1 MRLSVL
7 LITLGLGLV
16 SALGDL
22 NDFNTDKQTIAPERI
37 AAFYSDIVIKGA
49 NKPEERCPDRVFASR
64 AAATE
69 GGKALSVGVIPTV
82 SLGAALLIFFGVGVF
97 AAGIAQAFQMVRK
110 HVYHDADNLDT
121 AFDAGGKVSIG
132 LTATTIVSQWTW
144 SATLLQSSTVA
155 SKYGISGPYW
165 YAGGATIQIIIFSIL
180 SIMLKT
186 RAPGAKTFLQVIKAR
201 FGKGTHLVFCT
212 FAFLTNLIVM
222 MSLTIAGTAVLN
234 SLVADL
240 SPELAAMLLAAVIG
254 GYTLIGGLGAT
265 FYVSYFNTALIFVL
279 ILMLVIEVF
288 YNPFDNPENPFGDS
302 KSVFDFI
309 SCWKTPDEDMGNKG
323 GSYLT
328 FFSSGG
334 LIFGIVNIVGNFGT
348 VFCDQAYWQSSV
360 AAKPLQGVWGFI
372 SGGLVWFAIPFT
384 LATTMGLAYL
394 GLSSAQGAPMLTDED
409 VSKGLAAPLV
419 AQKLLGTT
427 GEYAMLFLI
436 LMAVMSTGSA
446 EVIAVASIVIYDVY
460 QAYICPFK
468 PDLKEG
474 QCILCSKYLRHKK
487 VGLVDDLSLCDCV
500 SADKC
505 EGCKQDNIIRAES
518 RAIIKPHYTCPIHK
532 DYKEY
537 QEHLLNYKNW
547 CIVITTFC
555 SIPLCLFCWAV
566 NLNLTWTYYFTGI
579 VISSSVVPIAVSI
592 LWARATCYGAISG
605 VVGGAMAGMSVW
617 LCLASTFPGG
627 LSGATFVKNTGEEI
641 PMLFGNITA
650 IGMGAVFTIVVTYIT
665 RWNMTPE
672 IEEEEWEKTR
682 DIDNPLSPWV
692 TKYQGELNLDD
703 VENFHDRPPLDIV
716 IRKFRSAKI
725 TSYIAAVCFTIL
737 FVVIWPGSMLTIDVF
752 NYAQFNT
759 WTVVSRGWAFTAA
772 AFIVLVPLIQEI
784 KAVLKQLERNK
795 EDKTSM
801 SDEHLPLSKVEV
813 SQDSGMPDPS
823 FTNATTQ
830 QNRSK
835 SNYIYQRFINYLTR
849 NLRISRN

>member
-1 MRLSVL
+1 MVQGVGKEPKACSERVL
-7 LITLGLGLV
+7 
-16 SALGDL
+16 
-22 NDFNTDKQTIAPERI
+22 
-37 AAFYSDIVIKGA
+37 
-49 NKPEERCPDRVFASR
+49 ASR
-64 AAATE
+64 RAAVAN
-69 GGKALSVGVIPTV
+69 GKKVSVGVEPTV
-82 SLGAALLIFFGVGVF
+82 GLGAALLIFLGVGVF
-97 AAGIAQAFQMVRK
+97 AVVIAQTFQMVRK
-110 HVYHDADNLDT
+110 YVYHDADNLDT

-201 FGKGTHLVFCT
+201 FGRGTHLVFCT

-309 SCWKTPDEDMGNKG
+309 SCWKTPDEDRNE
-323 GSYLT
+323 SYLT
-328 FFSSGG
+328 FYSSGG
-334 LIFGIVNIVGNFGT
+334 LIFGVVNIVGNFGT

-446 EVIAVASIVIYDVY
+446 EVIAVASILIYDVY

-468 PDLKEG
+468 KDLKDG
-474 QCILCSKYLRHKK
+474 QCILCGRNYRGGQGE
-487 VGLVDDLSLCDCV
+487 VPCNCV
-500 SADKC
+500 S
-505 EGCKQDNIIRAES
+505 
-518 RAIIKPHYTCPIHK
+518 
-532 DYKEY
+532 
-537 QEHLLNYKNW
+537 
-547 CIVITTFC
+547 
-555 SIPLCLFCWAV
+555 
-566 NLNLTWTYYFTGI
+566 
-579 VISSSVVPIAVSI
+579 
-592 LWARATCYGAISG
+592 
-605 VVGGAMAGMSVW
+605 
-617 LCLASTFPGG
+617 
-627 LSGATFVKNTGEEI
+627 
-641 PMLFGNITA
+641 
-650 IGMGAVFTIVVTYIT
+650 
-665 RWNMTPE
+665 
-672 IEEEEWEKTR
+672 
-682 DIDNPLSPWV
+682 
-692 TKYQGELNLDD
+692 
-703 VENFHDRPPLDIV
+703 
-716 IRKFRSAKI
+716 
-725 TSYIAAVCFTIL
+725 
-737 FVVIWPGSMLTIDVF
+737 
-752 NYAQFNT
+752 
-759 WTVVSRGWAFTAA
+759 
-772 AFIVLVPLIQEI
+772 
-784 KAVLKQLERNK
+784 
-795 EDKTSM
+795 
-801 SDEHLPLSKVEV
+801 
-813 SQDSGMPDPS
+813 
-823 FTNATTQ
+823 
-830 QNRSK
+830 
-835 SNYIYQRFINYLTR
+835 
-849 NLRISRN
+849 

>member
-1 MRLSVL
+1 MVGFQL
-7 LITLGLGLV
+7 
-16 SALGDL
+16 
-22 NDFNTDKQTIAPERI
+22 K
-37 AAFYSDIVIKGA
+37 
-49 NKPEERCPDRVFASR
+49 
-64 AAATE
+64 AAALLAVLATTQCLANDDSSSSQSAAQVSHSAYFTE
-69 GGKALSVGVIPTV
+69 MMVQSPSLEPTKCSDNVLEARKTATVTQGVKPTV
-82 SLGAALLIFFGVGVF
+82 SLQAALLIFLGVGIFAVF
-97 AAGIAQAFQMVRK
+97 IAQAFQMVRK
-110 HVYHDADNLDT
+110 YVYRDADNLDT

-201 FGKGTHLVFCT
+201 FGRGTHLVFCT

-288 YNPFDNPENPFGDS
+288 YNPSNNPENPFGS
-302 KSVFDFI
+302 SEAVFDYI

-394 GLSSAQGAPMLTDED
+394 GLSSAQGAPLLTDAD
-409 VSKGLAAPLV
+409 VSSGLAAPLV

-446 EVIAVASIVIYDVY
+446 EVIAVASILIYDVY

-468 PDLKEG
+468 KDLKDG
-474 QCILCSKYLRHKK
+474 QCILCSRYLRKPRDVNVAK
-487 VGLVDDLSLCDCV
+487 ESLCECV

-505 EGCKQDNIIRAES
+505 EQCKHDSVMRAES
-518 RAIIKPHYTCPIHK
+518 SSVVKPHYTCPVHK
-532 DYKEY
+532 EYREY

-547 CIVITTFC
+547 CIVAFTFF

-579 VISSSVVPIAVSI
+579 LISSSVFPIAVSI
-592 LWARATCYGAISG
+592 LWARATSYALISG
-605 VVGGAMAGMSVW
+605 VVGGAMAGMATW
-617 LCLASTFPGG
+617 LSYASTFPGG
-627 LSGATFVKNTGEEI
+627 LSAATFVKNTGEEL

-650 IGMGAVFTIVVTYIT
+650 ICAGALFTTIITFIT
-665 RWNMTPE
+665 RWNMSPE

-682 DIDNPLSPWV
+682 DIDNPLCPWV
-692 TKYQGELNLDD
+692 GKYQGELNLSE
-703 VENFHDRPPLDIV
+703 VENFHDRPPLEIV
-716 IRKFRSAKI
+716 IRKFRAAKI
-725 TSYIAAVCFTIL
+725 TSYIAAVCFTVL
-737 FVVIWPGSMLTIDVF
+737 FVVIWPGSMLSIDIF
-752 NYAQFNT
+752 DLQQFNT
-759 WTVVSRGWAFTAA
+759 WTVISRCWAFAA
-772 AFIVLVPLIQEI
+772 SAFIVLVPMFQEV
-784 KAVLKQLERNK
+784 KAVLKQLGRNK
-795 EDKTSM
+795 EDKTSLN
-801 SDEHLPLSKVEV
+801 DEHLPLSKVEINE
-813 SQDSGMPDPS
+813 SGIPNPN
-823 FTNATTQ
+823 FTAATQ
-830 QNRSK
+830 QNRNK
-835 SNYIYQRFINYLTR
+835 SNYIYQRFVNLLTR
-849 NLRISRN
+849 NLRISQN